1 MISRLTEN
9 VTHIVYKSGKS
20 TTLSSWRKMDEDE
33 RPFIVGIGWITKCK
47 ERGERQDEEPYRV
60 AVEEEDVFQKV
71 SRCHFPHQPSP
82 LM

>member
-1 MISRLTEN
+1 
-9 VTHIVYKSGKS
+9 
-20 TTLSSWRKMDEDE
+20 MDEDE

-47 ERGERQDEEPYRV
+47 ERGERQDEEPYKV

-71 SRCHFPHQPSP
+71 SLDDFLHRSTS

>member
-1 MISRLTEN
+1 
-9 VTHIVYKSGKS
+9 
-20 TTLSSWRKMDEDE
+20 MDEDE